1 MKFNALSHSTLK
13 ITTRNDISKTC
24 AESFHNINIFTRV
37 VCGISDQIRIT
48 FQVLQDLMKSKKE
61 VRQCLFQGE
70 CNKTKCMVDLTTY
83 RLRSWL
89 LLSSLCLF
97 WLKREKSKRVCKKDS
112 KFTLILRVVGNKKML
127 WCTL

>member
-70 CNKTKCMVDLTTY
+70 CNKTKVYGGFNYIPSQKLFVDVQP
-83 RLRSWL
+83 
-89 LLSSLCLF
+89 LSFLAEKRKIKESL
-97 WLKREKSKRVCKKDS
+97 
-112 KFTLILRVVGNKKML
+112 
-127 WCTL
+127 